1 MAPRQVAVT
10 VTCLVVLADLP
21 QPSVTVRVTVQ
32 VPAAG
37 KVCETAEAVLVGV
50 PSPKF
55 HR

>member
-1 MAPRQVAVT
+1 MT
-10 VTCLVVLADLP
+10 VTCLVVLAALP

-32 VPAAG
+32 VPADG
-37 KVCETAEAVLVGV
+37 KVCDMADEVLVAV

>member
-1 MAPRQVAVT
+1 VT
-10 VTCLVVLADLP
+10 VTCRVVLAALP
-21 QPSVTVRVTVQ
+21 QPSVTMRVTVQ

-37 KVCETAEAVLVGV
+37 KVWDMAELVLVGV